1 MKIHQNME
9 QTKTALKAITKLT
22 EKNNLQLGEM
32 QPAYEKYD
40 INSPAWV
47 NESAAGSVIP
57 APVNIYGLV
66 QLNNRDISF
75 GAHRTTDEAS
85 GKK

>member
-40 INSPAWV
+40 IN
-47 NESAAGSVIP
+47 
-57 APVNIYGLV
+57 
-66 QLNNRDISF
+66 
-75 GAHRTTDEAS
+75 
-85 GKK
+85 